1 MPSMRYVEM
10 QKRITALR
18 HAMLPSRFDA
28 TGLYPER
35 VHQRAAAFRLLAHA
49 EFESFV
55 EDIVTGHVAARI
67 ALWTANRKPSITLA
81 TLIAYDEVG
90 GKPATSLV
98 DPGQKGAK
106 LFPERLR
113 DAAQRFN
120 HQVRMF
126 NHGVR
131 EINILNMVLPI
142 GLEASEIDLVWLE
155 RLDGWAQERG
165 DFAHKS
171 SGKIGIRLDPATE
184 YAQVK
189 VIMLGFKDLDR
200 RVASLP

>member
-1 MPSMRYVEM
+1 
-10 QKRITALR
+10 
-18 HAMLPSRFDA
+18 MLPARFDA

-49 EFESFV
+49 EFESFA
-55 EDIVTGHVAARI
+55 EDLVTSHVATRL
-67 ALWTANRKPSITLA
+67 ALWTKSRKPSITLA
-81 TLIAYDEVG
+81 TLIAYDEIG
-90 GKPATSLV
+90 GKPATSLI
-98 DPGQKGAK
+98 DPGQKAAK
-106 LFPERLR
+106 LFQERLE
-113 DAAQRFN
+113 DAAKRFN

-131 EINILNMVLPI
+131 EMNILNMLLPI
-142 GLEASEIDLVWLE
+142 GIEAGDIDLVWLE

-189 VIMLGFKDLDR
+189 MIMLGFKDLDQ